1 VRDYTFSE
9 VRGGVKGEKCD
20 YMLTKVGDAY
30 EYVPV
35 SSRIKL
41 NKKRL
46 A

>member
-20 YMLTKVGDAY
+20 YLLTKVDGAY